1 MLFDLLKK
9 AVSEYSEKIAIK
21 FEDHTITYTKLYEII
36 LKLANGLLNLGVQKG
51 DRVII
56 LLPNLPHFIFAY
68 YALLKI
74 GAIIVPI
81 NPLLKEKEI
90 QYIFNET
97 QPSAI
102 IIWGGVYSRVVNLV
116 NGCKNIIMLG
126 NETPAEVK
134 SLTNII
140 ATSSTDEPEIDI
152 SFEDTAQIQFTA
164 GAANSPK
171 GVELTYQSLTA
182 TTLSCINMFKINS
195 TDIFGGLLPLFLLYS
210 QNLVMNSCFI
220 QGAGLILYPKLNFNS
235 TNQSVFQDKATF
247 LAGSPNIFQM
257 LLESEHGKESAIP
270 LKYALSIGSACSEDL
285 LISFKQKFG
294 MHILEGYGITEA
306 SAIISYNRTEPDRKS
321 GSVGLPIDCT
331 KIKIVDENDV
341 ELEPGEIGE
350 ILVTGK
356 NMMKRYWNQPLEQ
369 NGVFKDG
376 WIYTGDL
383 GKIDNEGFLYFID
396 RKEDVILKG
405 GFYIYPSEVENI
417 LLQHPKV
424 AQVSI
429 ISIPHHVHKQEVK
442 ACIVLKKDQQA
453 TSGEII
459 EFCKEQVPVYKCP
472 QIVQFYNSLPKSA
485 TGKILK
491 RKLRKQL
498 IKGTG

>member
-9 AVSEYSEKIAIK
+9 TVSEYSEKTAIK
-21 FEDHTITYTKLYEII
+21 FEDHTITYSKLYEII
-36 LKLANGLLNLGVQKG
+36 LKFANGLLNLGVEKG

-97 QPSAI
+97 QPSAFI
-102 IIWGGVYSRVVNLV
+102 VWGGFYNRVVNLV
-116 NGCKNIIMLG
+116 NGCKNIIVLG
-126 NETPAEVK
+126 KETPAEVK

-140 ATSSTDEPEIDI
+140 ATSSIDAPEIDI
-152 SFEDTAQIQFTA
+152 SIEDTAQIQFTA
-164 GAANSPK
+164 GAVNSPK
-171 GVELTYQSLTA
+171 GVELTHQSLTA
-182 TTLSCINMFKINS
+182 TTLSCINIFEIKS

-210 QNLVMNSCFI
+210 QNLAMNSCLL
-220 QGAGLILYPKLNFNS
+220 QGARLILYPKLNLTS
-235 TNQSVFQDKATF
+235 IKKAVFQDEVTF

-257 LLESEHGKESAIP
+257 LLESEPEKESAIP
-270 LKYALSIGSACSEDL
+270 LKYALSIGSACNEDL
-285 LISFKQKFG
+285 LISFKQQFG
-294 MHILEGYGITEA
+294 IHILEGYGITEA
-306 SAIISYNRTEPDRKS
+306 SAIITYNRKEPDQKN

-331 KIKIVDENDV
+331 KIKIVDENDG
-341 ELEPGEIGE
+341 ELEHGEIGE
-350 ILVTGK
+350 ILVTGE
-356 NMMKRYWNQPLEQ
+356 NIMKGYWNQPFEQ
-369 NGVFKDG
+369 NCVFKDG

-405 GFYIYPSEVENI
+405 GFHIYPGEVENI
-417 LLQHPKV
+417 LLKHPKV
-424 AQVSI
+424 AQISI
-429 ISIPHHVHKQEVK
+429 ISVPHAIHRQEVK

-453 TSGEII
+453 TSEEII

-498 IKGTG
+498 IKGTE